1 MVNYNYL
8 ISRGLNKLIKMI
20 ASDMD
25 GTLLTSHL
33 AISEKNKEA
42 VLKAQEQ
49 GIEFMVATGRA
60 YGEAKPPLE
69 EAGIR
74 CGMITGNGAQGF
86 DADGNE
92 IFTISINKKI
102 AKEIMGI
109 FRENNLYFELMTTH
123 GVYSESQPQRLEN
136 FATLLAEN
144 IPHITFKMAIA
155 MASTHVNML
164 PISYVES
171 YDELLKNSEVEV
183 LKIITFSDG
192 GQEVLQP
199 IAEVIEKI
207 DDVHVTSS
215 FPNNIEVNHKEAQKG
230 VAVAKIAEA
239 KGISLA
245 DVMTIGDNFNDV
257 SMLEVAGV
265 SFAMGNAEP
274 GVKQIA
280 TYEAETN
287 VNDGVGK
294 AILRAISEN
303 L

>member
-1 MVNYNYL
+1 
-8 ISRGLNKLIKMI
+8 MI

-33 AISEKNKEA
+33 SISELNKDA

-60 YGEAKPPLE
+60 YTEAKPPLE
-69 EAGIR
+69 DAGIR
-74 CGMITGNGAQGF
+74 CGMITGNGAQAF

-92 IFTISINKKI
+92 IFTISIDKKI
-102 AKEIMGI
+102 AKKVMVIL
-109 FRENNLYFELMTTH
+109 RENGLYFELMTSK
-123 GVYSESQPQRLEN
+123 GVYSDSQPQRLEN

-155 MASTHVNML
+155 MASTHLNML
-164 PISYVES
+164 HINYTES
-171 YDELLKNSEVEV
+171 YDELIESDDIEV
-183 LKIITFSDG
+183 LKVITFSDG

-199 IAEVIEKI
+199 IAREIEKL

-215 FPNNIEVNHKEAQKG
+215 FPNNIEINHKEAQKG
-230 VAVAKIAEA
+230 VAVKRLAEA
-239 KGISLA
+239 KGIDLKE
-245 DVMTIGDNFNDV
+245 VMTIGDNFNDV

-265 SFAMGNAEP
+265 SFAMGNAED
-274 GVKQIA
+274 GVKKVA
-280 TYEAETN
+280 KYEAETN

>member
-1 MVNYNYL
+1 
-8 ISRGLNKLIKMI
+8 MI

-33 AISEKNKEA
+33 SISELNKDA

-60 YGEAKPPLE
+60 YTEAKPPLE
-69 EAGIR
+69 DAGIR
-74 CGMITGNGAQGF
+74 CGMITGNGAQAF

-92 IFTISINKKI
+92 IFTISIDKKI
-102 AKEIMGI
+102 AKKVMAIL
-109 FRENNLYFELMTTH
+109 RENGLYFELMTSK
-123 GVYSESQPQRLEN
+123 GVYSDSQPQRLEN

-155 MASTHVNML
+155 MASTHLNML
-164 PISYVES
+164 HINYTES
-171 YDELLKNSEVEV
+171 YDELIESDDIEV
-183 LKIITFSDG
+183 LKVITFSDG

-199 IAEVIEKI
+199 IAREIEKL

-215 FPNNIEVNHKEAQKG
+215 FPNNIEINHKEAQKG
-230 VAVAKIAEA
+230 VAVKRLAEA
-239 KGISLA
+239 KGIDLKE
-245 DVMTIGDNFNDV
+245 VMTIGDNFNDV

-265 SFAMGNAEP
+265 SFAMGNAED
-274 GVKQIA
+274 GVKKVA
-280 TYEAETN
+280 KYEAETN

>member
-1 MVNYNYL
+1 M
-8 ISRGLNKLIKMI
+8 IKMI

-33 AISEKNKEA
+33 SISELNKDA

-60 YGEAKPPLE
+60 YTEANPPLE
-69 EAGIR
+69 DAGIR
-74 CGMITGNGAQGF
+74 CGMITGNGAQAF

-92 IFTISINKKI
+92 IFTISIDKRI
-102 AKEIMGI
+102 AKKVMAIL
-109 FRENNLYFELMTTH
+109 RENGLYFELMTSK
-123 GVYSESQPQRLEN
+123 GVYSDSQPQRLEN

-155 MASTHVNML
+155 MASTHLNML
-164 PISYVES
+164 HINYTES
-171 YDELLKNSEVEV
+171 YDELIESDDIEV
-183 LKIITFSDG
+183 LKVITFSDG
-192 GQEVLQP
+192 GQEILQP
-199 IAEVIEKI
+199 IAREIEKL

-215 FPNNIEVNHKEAQKG
+215 FPNNIEINHVEAQKG
-230 VAVAKIAEA
+230 VAVKRLAEA
-239 KGISLA
+239 KSIDLKE
-245 DVMTIGDNFNDV
+245 VMTIGDNFNDV

-265 SFAMGNAEP
+265 SFAMGNAEA
-274 GVKQIA
+274 GVKKVA
-280 TYEAETN
+280 KYEAETN

-294 AILRAISEN
+294 AILRAISEK

>member
-1 MVNYNYL
+1 M
-8 ISRGLNKLIKMI
+8 IKMI

-33 AISEKNKEA
+33 SISELNKDA

-60 YGEAKPPLE
+60 YTEAKPPLE
-69 EAGIR
+69 DAGIR
-74 CGMITGNGAQGF
+74 CGLITGNGAQAF

-92 IFTISINKKI
+92 IFTISIDKRI
-102 AKEIMGI
+102 AKKVMAIL
-109 FRENNLYFELMTTH
+109 RENGLYFELMTSK
-123 GVYSESQPQRLEN
+123 GVYSDSQPQRLEN

-155 MASTHVNML
+155 MASTHLNML
-164 PISYVES
+164 HINYTES
-171 YDELLKNSEVEV
+171 YDELIESDDIEV
-183 LKIITFSDG
+183 LKVITFSDG

-199 IAEVIEKI
+199 IAREIEKL

-215 FPNNIEVNHKEAQKG
+215 FPNNIEINHVEAQKG
-230 VAVAKIAEA
+230 VAVKRLAEA
-239 KGISLA
+239 KSIDLKE
-245 DVMTIGDNFNDV
+245 VMTIGDNFNDV

-265 SFAMGNAEP
+265 SFAMGNAEA
-274 GVKQIA
+274 GVKKVA
-280 TYEAETN
+280 KYEAESN

-294 AILRAISEN
+294 AILRAISEK

>member
-1 MVNYNYL
+1 
-8 ISRGLNKLIKMI
+8 MI

-33 AISEKNKEA
+33 SISELNKDA

-60 YGEAKPPLE
+60 YTEAKPPLE
-69 EAGIR
+69 DAGIR
-74 CGMITGNGAQGF
+74 CGMITGNGAQAF

-92 IFTISINKKI
+92 IFTISIDKRI
-102 AKEIMGI
+102 AKKVMAIL
-109 FRENNLYFELMTTH
+109 RENGLYFELMTSK
-123 GVYSESQPQRLEN
+123 GVYSDSQPQRLEN

-155 MASTHVNML
+155 MASTHLNML
-164 PISYVES
+164 HINYTES
-171 YDELLKNSEVEV
+171 YDELIESDDIEV
-183 LKIITFSDG
+183 LKVITFSDG

-199 IAEVIEKI
+199 IAREIEKL

-215 FPNNIEVNHKEAQKG
+215 FPNNIEINHVEAQKG
-230 VAVAKIAEA
+230 VAVKRLAEA
-239 KGISLA
+239 KSIDLKE
-245 DVMTIGDNFNDV
+245 VMTIGDNFNDV

-265 SFAMGNAEP
+265 SFAMGNAEA
-274 GVKQIA
+274 GVKKVA
-280 TYEAETN
+280 KYEAETN

>member
-1 MVNYNYL
+1 
-8 ISRGLNKLIKMI
+8 MI

-25 GTLLTSHL
+25 GTLLTTHL
-33 AISEKNKEA
+33 SISELNKGA

-60 YGEAKPPLE
+60 YTEAKPPLDD
-69 EAGIR
+69 AGIR
-74 CGMITGNGAQGF
+74 CGMITGNGAQAF

-92 IFTISINKKI
+92 IFTISIDKKI
-102 AKEIMGI
+102 AKKAMGI
-109 FRENNLYFELMTTH
+109 LREKGLYFELMTSK
-123 GVYSESQPQRLEN
+123 GVYSDSQPQRLEN

-155 MASTHVNML
+155 MASTHLNML
-164 PISYVES
+164 HINYTENYDQLIES
-171 YDELLKNSEVEV
+171 DDIDV

-199 IAEVIEKI
+199 IAREIEKL

-215 FPNNIEVNHKEAQKG
+215 FPNNIEINHKDAQKG
-230 VAVAKIAEA
+230 VAVKRLAEA
-239 KGISLA
+239 KGIKLEE
-245 DVMTIGDNFNDV
+245 VMTIGDNFNDV

-265 SFAMGNAEP
+265 SFAMGNAEAD
-274 GVKQIA
+274 VKKVA
-280 TYEAETN
+280 KYEAETN
-287 VNDGVGK
+287 VSDGVGK

>member
-1 MVNYNYL
+1 M
-8 ISRGLNKLIKMI
+8 IKMI

-33 AISEKNKEA
+33 SISELNKDA

-60 YGEAKPPLE
+60 YTEAKPPLE
-69 EAGIR
+69 DAGIR
-74 CGMITGNGAQGF
+74 CGMITGNGAQAF

-92 IFTISINKKI
+92 IFTISIDKKI
-102 AKEIMGI
+102 AKKVMAIL
-109 FRENNLYFELMTTH
+109 RENGLYFELMTSK
-123 GVYSESQPQRLEN
+123 GVYSDSQPQRLEN

-155 MASTHVNML
+155 MASTHLNML
-164 PISYVES
+164 HINYTES
-171 YDELLKNSEVEV
+171 YDELIESDDIEV
-183 LKIITFSDG
+183 LKVITFSDG

-199 IAEVIEKI
+199 IAREIEKL

-215 FPNNIEVNHKEAQKG
+215 FPNNIEINHIEAQKG
-230 VAVAKIAEA
+230 VAVKRLAEA
-239 KGISLA
+239 KGIDLKE
-245 DVMTIGDNFNDV
+245 VMTIGDNFNDV

-265 SFAMGNAEP
+265 SFAMGNAED
-274 GVKQIA
+274 GVKKVA
-280 TYEAETN
+280 KYEAETN

>member
-1 MVNYNYL
+1 
-8 ISRGLNKLIKMI
+8 MI

-25 GTLLTSHL
+25 GTLLTTHL
-33 AISEKNKEA
+33 SISELNKGA

-60 YGEAKPPLE
+60 YTEAKPPLDD
-69 EAGIR
+69 AGIR
-74 CGMITGNGAQGF
+74 CGMITGNGAQAF

-92 IFTISINKKI
+92 IFTISIDKNI
-102 AKEIMGI
+102 AKKAMGI
-109 FRENNLYFELMTTH
+109 LREKGLYFELMTSK
-123 GVYSESQPQRLEN
+123 GVYSDSQPQRLEN

-155 MASTHVNML
+155 MASTHLNML
-164 PISYVES
+164 HINYTENYDQLIES
-171 YDELLKNSEVEV
+171 DDIDV

-199 IAEVIEKI
+199 IAREIEKL

-215 FPNNIEVNHKEAQKG
+215 FPNNIEINHKDAQKG
-230 VAVAKIAEA
+230 VAVKRLAEA
-239 KGISLA
+239 KGIKLEE
-245 DVMTIGDNFNDV
+245 VMTIGDNFNDV

-265 SFAMGNAEP
+265 SFAMGNAEAD
-274 GVKQIA
+274 VKKVA
-280 TYEAETN
+280 KYEAETN

>member
-1 MVNYNYL
+1 
-8 ISRGLNKLIKMI
+8 MI

-33 AISEKNKEA
+33 SISELNKDA
-42 VLKAQEQ
+42 VLKAQEQEQ

-60 YGEAKPPLE
+60 YTEAKPPLE
-69 EAGIR
+69 DAGIR
-74 CGMITGNGAQGF
+74 CGMITGNGAQAF

-92 IFTISINKKI
+92 IFTISIDKKI
-102 AKEIMGI
+102 AKKVMAIL
-109 FRENNLYFELMTTH
+109 RENGLYFELMTSK
-123 GVYSESQPQRLEN
+123 GVYSDSQPQRLEN

-155 MASTHVNML
+155 MASTHLNML
-164 PISYVES
+164 HINYTES
-171 YDELLKNSEVEV
+171 YDELIESDDIEV
-183 LKIITFSDG
+183 LKVITFSDG

-199 IAEVIEKI
+199 IAREIEKL

-215 FPNNIEVNHKEAQKG
+215 FPNNIEINHKEAQKG
-230 VAVAKIAEA
+230 VAVKRLAEA
-239 KGISLA
+239 KGIDLKE
-245 DVMTIGDNFNDV
+245 VMTIGDNFNDV

-265 SFAMGNAEP
+265 SFAMGNAED
-274 GVKQIA
+274 GVKKVA
-280 TYEAETN
+280 KYEAETN

>member
-1 MVNYNYL
+1 
-8 ISRGLNKLIKMI
+8 MI

-33 AISEKNKEA
+33 SISELNKDA

-60 YGEAKPPLE
+60 YTEAKPPLE
-69 EAGIR
+69 DAGIR
-74 CGMITGNGAQGF
+74 CGMITGNGAQAF

-92 IFTISINKKI
+92 IFTISIDKKI
-102 AKEIMGI
+102 AKKVMVIL
-109 FRENNLYFELMTTH
+109 RENGLYFELMTSK
-123 GVYSESQPQRLEN
+123 GVYSDSQPQRLEN

-155 MASTHVNML
+155 MASTHLNML
-164 PISYVES
+164 HINYTES
-171 YDELLKNSEVEV
+171 YDELIESDDIEV
-183 LKIITFSDG
+183 LKVITFSDG

-199 IAEVIEKI
+199 IAREIEKL

-215 FPNNIEVNHKEAQKG
+215 FPNNIEINHKEAQKG
-230 VAVAKIAEA
+230 VAVKRLAKA
-239 KGISLA
+239 KGIDLKE
-245 DVMTIGDNFNDV
+245 VMTIGDNFNDV

-265 SFAMGNAEP
+265 SFAMGNAED
-274 GVKQIA
+274 GVKKVA
-280 TYEAETN
+280 KYEAETN

>member
-1 MVNYNYL
+1 M
-8 ISRGLNKLIKMI
+8 IKMI

-33 AISEKNKEA
+33 SISELNKDA

-60 YGEAKPPLE
+60 YTEAKPPLE
-69 EAGIR
+69 DAGIR
-74 CGMITGNGAQGF
+74 CGMITGNGAQAF

-92 IFTISINKKI
+92 IFTISIDKRI
-102 AKEIMGI
+102 AKKVMAIL
-109 FRENNLYFELMTTH
+109 RENGLYFELMTSK
-123 GVYSESQPQRLEN
+123 GVYSDSQPQRLEN

-155 MASTHVNML
+155 MASTHLNML
-164 PISYVES
+164 HINYTES
-171 YDELLKNSEVEV
+171 YDELIESDDIEV
-183 LKIITFSDG
+183 LKVITFSDG
-192 GQEVLQP
+192 GQEILQP
-199 IAEVIEKI
+199 IAREIEKL

-215 FPNNIEVNHKEAQKG
+215 FPNNIEINHVEAQKG
-230 VAVAKIAEA
+230 VAVKRLAEA
-239 KGISLA
+239 KSIDLKE
-245 DVMTIGDNFNDV
+245 VMTIGDNFNDV

-265 SFAMGNAEP
+265 SFAMGNAEA
-274 GVKQIA
+274 GVKKVA
-280 TYEAETN
+280 KYEAETN

-294 AILRAISEN
+294 AILRAISEK

>member
-1 MVNYNYL
+1 
-8 ISRGLNKLIKMI
+8 MI

-33 AISEKNKEA
+33 SISELNKDA

-60 YGEAKPPLE
+60 YTEAKPPLE
-69 EAGIR
+69 DAGIR
-74 CGMITGNGAQGF
+74 CGMITGNGAQAF

-92 IFTISINKKI
+92 IFTISIDKRI
-102 AKEIMGI
+102 AKKVMAIL
-109 FRENNLYFELMTTH
+109 RENGLYFELMTSK
-123 GVYSESQPQRLEN
+123 GVYSDSQPQRLEN

-155 MASTHVNML
+155 MASTHLNML
-164 PISYVES
+164 HINYTKS
-171 YDELLKNSEVEV
+171 YDELIESDDIEV
-183 LKIITFSDG
+183 LKVITFSDG

-199 IAEVIEKI
+199 IAREIEKL

-215 FPNNIEVNHKEAQKG
+215 FPNNIEINHVEAQKG
-230 VAVAKIAEA
+230 VAVKRLAES
-239 KGISLA
+239 KGIELKE
-245 DVMTIGDNFNDV
+245 VMTIGDNFNDV

-265 SFAMGNAEP
+265 SFAMGNAEA
-274 GVKQIA
+274 GVKKVA
-280 TYEAETN
+280 KYEAESN

-294 AILRAISEN
+294 AILRAISEK

>member
-1 MVNYNYL
+1 
-8 ISRGLNKLIKMI
+8 MI

-33 AISEKNKEA
+33 SISETNKNA

-49 GIEFMVATGRA
+49 GIEFVVATGRA
-60 YGEAKPPLE
+60 YTEAKPPLDD
-69 EAGIR
+69 AGIR

-92 IFTISINKKI
+92 IFTISMNKKI
-102 AKEIMGI
+102 AKNIMGI
-109 FRENNLYFELMTTH
+109 LRDNDLYFELMTSK

-136 FATLLAEN
+136 FATMLAEN

-155 MASTHVNML
+155 MASTHINML
-164 PISYVES
+164 PISYTES
-171 YDELLKNSEVEV
+171 YDKLIESDDLEI
-183 LKIITFSDG
+183 LKIITFSEG
-192 GQEVLQP
+192 GQEFLQP
-199 IAEVIEKI
+199 IAKEIEKI
-207 DDVHVTSS
+207 EEVNVTSS
-215 FPNNIEVNHKEAQKG
+215 FPNNIEINHKEAQKG
-230 VAVAKIAEA
+230 MAVARLA
-239 KGISLA
+239 KERGISLK

-265 SFAMGNAEP
+265 SFAMGNAEN
-274 GVKQIA
+274 GVKKVA
-280 TYEAETN
+280 KYEADTN

-294 AILRAISEN
+294 AILRAISED

>member
-1 MVNYNYL
+1 
-8 ISRGLNKLIKMI
+8 
-20 ASDMD
+20 MD

-33 AISEKNKEA
+33 SISELNKDA

-60 YGEAKPPLE
+60 YTEAKPPLE
-69 EAGIR
+69 DAGIR
-74 CGMITGNGAQGF
+74 CGMITGNGAQAF

-92 IFTISINKKI
+92 IFTISIDKKI
-102 AKEIMGI
+102 AKKVMAIL
-109 FRENNLYFELMTTH
+109 RENGLYFELMTSK
-123 GVYSESQPQRLEN
+123 GVYSDSQPQRLEN

-155 MASTHVNML
+155 MASTHLNML
-164 PISYVES
+164 HINYTES
-171 YDELLKNSEVEV
+171 YDELIESDDIEV
-183 LKIITFSDG
+183 LKVITFSDG

-199 IAEVIEKI
+199 IAREIEKL

-215 FPNNIEVNHKEAQKG
+215 FPNNIEINHKEAQKG
-230 VAVAKIAEA
+230 VAVKRLAEA
-239 KGISLA
+239 KGIDLKE
-245 DVMTIGDNFNDV
+245 VMTIGDNFNDV

-265 SFAMGNAEP
+265 SFAMGNAED
-274 GVKQIA
+274 GVKIVA
-280 TYEAETN
+280 KYEAETN

>member
-1 MVNYNYL
+1 
-8 ISRGLNKLIKMI
+8 MI

-33 AISEKNKEA
+33 SISELNKDA

-60 YGEAKPPLE
+60 YTEAKPPLE
-69 EAGIR
+69 DAGIR
-74 CGMITGNGAQGF
+74 CGMITGNGAQAF

-92 IFTISINKKI
+92 IFTISIDKKI
-102 AKEIMGI
+102 AKKVMAIL
-109 FRENNLYFELMTTH
+109 RENGLYFELMTSK
-123 GVYSESQPQRLEN
+123 GVYSDSQPQRLEN

-155 MASTHVNML
+155 MASTHLNML
-164 PISYVES
+164 HINYTES
-171 YDELLKNSEVEV
+171 YDELIESDDIEV
-183 LKIITFSDG
+183 LKVITFSDG

-199 IAEVIEKI
+199 IAREIEKL

-215 FPNNIEVNHKEAQKG
+215 FPNNIEINHIEAQKG
-230 VAVAKIAEA
+230 VAVKRLAEA
-239 KGISLA
+239 KGIDLKE
-245 DVMTIGDNFNDV
+245 VMTIGDNFNDV

-265 SFAMGNAEP
+265 SFAMGNAED
-274 GVKQIA
+274 GVKKVA
-280 TYEAETN
+280 KYEAETN

>member
-1 MVNYNYL
+1 M
-8 ISRGLNKLIKMI
+8 IKMI

-33 AISEKNKEA
+33 SISELNKDA

-60 YGEAKPPLE
+60 YTEAKPPLE
-69 EAGIR
+69 DAGIR
-74 CGMITGNGAQGF
+74 CGMITGNGAQAF

-92 IFTISINKKI
+92 IFTISIDKRI
-102 AKEIMGI
+102 AKKVMEIL
-109 FRENNLYFELMTTH
+109 RENGLYFELMTSK
-123 GVYSESQPQRLEN
+123 GVYSDSQPQRLEN

-155 MASTHVNML
+155 MASTHLNML
-164 PISYVES
+164 HINYTES
-171 YDELLKNSEVEV
+171 YDELIESDDIEV
-183 LKIITFSDG
+183 LKVITFSDG
-192 GQEVLQP
+192 GQEILQP
-199 IAEVIEKI
+199 IAREIEKL

-215 FPNNIEVNHKEAQKG
+215 FPNNIEINHVEAQKG
-230 VAVAKIAEA
+230 VAVKRLAEA
-239 KGISLA
+239 KSIDLKE
-245 DVMTIGDNFNDV
+245 VMTIGDNFNDV

-265 SFAMGNAEP
+265 SFAMGNAEA
-274 GVKQIA
+274 GVKKVA
-280 TYEAETN
+280 KYEAETN

>member
-1 MVNYNYL
+1 
-8 ISRGLNKLIKMI
+8 MI

-33 AISEKNKEA
+33 SISELNKDA

-60 YGEAKPPLE
+60 YTEAKPPLE
-69 EAGIR
+69 DAGIR
-74 CGMITGNGAQGF
+74 CGMITGNGAQAF

-92 IFTISINKKI
+92 IFTISIDKRI
-102 AKEIMGI
+102 AKKVMAIL
-109 FRENNLYFELMTTH
+109 RENGLYFELMTSK
-123 GVYSESQPQRLEN
+123 GVYSDSQPQRLEN

-155 MASTHVNML
+155 MASTHLNML
-164 PISYVES
+164 HINYTES
-171 YDELLKNSEVEV
+171 YDELIESDDIEV
-183 LKIITFSDG
+183 LKVVTFSDG
-192 GQEVLQP
+192 GQEILQP
-199 IAEVIEKI
+199 IAREIEKL

-215 FPNNIEVNHKEAQKG
+215 FPNNIEINHVEAQKG
-230 VAVAKIAEA
+230 VAVKRLAEA
-239 KGISLA
+239 KSIDLKE
-245 DVMTIGDNFNDV
+245 VMTIGDNFNDV

-265 SFAMGNAEP
+265 SFAMGNAEA
-274 GVKQIA
+274 GVKKVA
-280 TYEAETN
+280 KYEAETN

>member
-1 MVNYNYL
+1 M
-8 ISRGLNKLIKMI
+8 IKMI

-33 AISEKNKEA
+33 SISELNKDA

-60 YGEAKPPLE
+60 YTEAKPPLE
-69 EAGIR
+69 DAGIR
-74 CGMITGNGAQGF
+74 CGMITGNGAQAF
-86 DADGNE
+86 DVDGNE
-92 IFTISINKKI
+92 IFTISIDKKI
-102 AKEIMGI
+102 AKKVMAIL
-109 FRENNLYFELMTTH
+109 RENGLYFELMTSK
-123 GVYSESQPQRLEN
+123 GVYSDSQPQRLEN

-155 MASTHVNML
+155 MASTHLNML
-164 PISYVES
+164 HINYTES
-171 YDELLKNSEVEV
+171 YDELIESDDIEV
-183 LKIITFSDG
+183 LKVITFSDG

-199 IAEVIEKI
+199 IAREIEKL

-215 FPNNIEVNHKEAQKG
+215 FPNNIEINHIEAQKG
-230 VAVAKIAEA
+230 VAVKRLAEA
-239 KGISLA
+239 KGIDLKE
-245 DVMTIGDNFNDV
+245 VMTIGDNFNDV

-265 SFAMGNAEP
+265 SFAMGNAED
-274 GVKQIA
+274 GVKKVA
-280 TYEAETN
+280 KYEAETN

>member
-1 MVNYNYL
+1 M
-8 ISRGLNKLIKMI
+8 IKMI

-33 AISEKNKEA
+33 SISELNKDA

-60 YGEAKPPLE
+60 YTEAKPPLE
-69 EAGIR
+69 DAGIR
-74 CGMITGNGAQGF
+74 CGMITGNGAQAF

-92 IFTISINKKI
+92 IFTISIDKKI
-102 AKEIMGI
+102 AKKVMAIL
-109 FRENNLYFELMTTH
+109 RENGLYFELMTSK
-123 GVYSESQPQRLEN
+123 GVYSDSQPQRLEN

-155 MASTHVNML
+155 MASTHLNML
-164 PISYVES
+164 HINYTES
-171 YDELLKNSEVEV
+171 YDELIESDDIEV
-183 LKIITFSDG
+183 LKVITFSDG

-199 IAEVIEKI
+199 IAREIEKL

-215 FPNNIEVNHKEAQKG
+215 FPNNIEINHKEAQKG
-230 VAVAKIAEA
+230 VAVKRLAEA
-239 KGISLA
+239 KGIDLKE
-245 DVMTIGDNFNDV
+245 VMTIGDNFNDV

-265 SFAMGNAEP
+265 SFAMGNAED
-274 GVKQIA
+274 GVKKVA
-280 TYEAETN
+280 KYEAETN

>member
-1 MVNYNYL
+1 M
-8 ISRGLNKLIKMI
+8 IKMI

-25 GTLLTSHL
+25 GTLLTTHL
-33 AISEKNKEA
+33 SISELNKGA

-60 YGEAKPPLE
+60 YTEAKPPLDD
-69 EAGIR
+69 AGIR
-74 CGMITGNGAQGF
+74 CGMITGNGAQAF

-92 IFTISINKKI
+92 IFTISIDKNI
-102 AKEIMGI
+102 AKKAMGI
-109 FRENNLYFELMTTH
+109 LREKGLYFELMTSK
-123 GVYSESQPQRLEN
+123 GVYSDSQPQRLEN

-155 MASTHVNML
+155 MASTHLNML
-164 PISYVES
+164 HINYTENYDQLIES
-171 YDELLKNSEVEV
+171 DDIDV

-199 IAEVIEKI
+199 IAREIEKL

-215 FPNNIEVNHKEAQKG
+215 FPNNIEINHKDAQKG
-230 VAVAKIAEA
+230 VAVKRLAEA
-239 KGISLA
+239 KGIKLEE
-245 DVMTIGDNFNDV
+245 VMTIGDNFNDV

-265 SFAMGNAEP
+265 SFAMGNAEAD
-274 GVKQIA
+274 VKKVA
-280 TYEAETN
+280 KYEAETN

>member
-1 MVNYNYL
+1 M
-8 ISRGLNKLIKMI
+8 IKMI

-33 AISEKNKEA
+33 SISELNKDA

-60 YGEAKPPLE
+60 YTEAKPPLE
-69 EAGIR
+69 DAGIR
-74 CGMITGNGAQGF
+74 CGMITGNGAQAF

-92 IFTISINKKI
+92 IFTISIDKRI
-102 AKEIMGI
+102 AKKVMAIL
-109 FRENNLYFELMTTH
+109 RENGLYFELMTSK
-123 GVYSESQPQRLEN
+123 GVYSDSQPQRLEN

-155 MASTHVNML
+155 MASTHLNML
-164 PISYVES
+164 HINYTES
-171 YDELLKNSEVEV
+171 YDELIESDDIEV
-183 LKIITFSDG
+183 LKVITFSDG

-199 IAEVIEKI
+199 IAREIEKL

-215 FPNNIEVNHKEAQKG
+215 FPNNIEINHVEAQKG
-230 VAVAKIAEA
+230 VAVKRLAEA
-239 KGISLA
+239 KSIDLKE
-245 DVMTIGDNFNDV
+245 VMTIGDNFNDV

-265 SFAMGNAEP
+265 SFAMGNAEA
-274 GVKQIA
+274 GVKKVA
-280 TYEAETN
+280 KYEAETN

>member
-1 MVNYNYL
+1 
-8 ISRGLNKLIKMI
+8 MI

-25 GTLLTSHL
+25 GTLLSSHL
-33 AISEKNKEA
+33 SISEKNKEA
-42 VLKAQEQ
+42 VLEAQSQ
-49 GIEFMVATGRA
+49 GIEFLVATGRA
-60 YGEAKPPLE
+60 YAEAKPPLE
-69 EAGIR
+69 DAGIR

-86 DADGNE
+86 DADGNV
-92 IFTISINKKI
+92 IFTISINK
-102 AKEIMGI
+102 EIVKRI
-109 FRENNLYFELMTTH
+109 TSILRENNLYFELMTTK

-155 MASTHVNML
+155 MAATHVNML
-164 PISYVES
+164 PINYIEN
-171 YDELLKNSEVEV
+171 YDELIDNKEVDI

-199 IAEVIEKI
+199 IAEVIEKMG
-207 DDVHVTSS
+207 DVHVTSS

-230 VAVAKIAEA
+230 VAVAKMAEA
-239 KGISLA
+239 KGIDLN

-274 GVKQIA
+274 GVKKVA
-280 TYEAETN
+280 KYEAETN
-287 VNDGVGK
+287 TSDGVGK
-294 AILRAISEN
+294 AIQRAISEN

>member
-1 MVNYNYL
+1 M
-8 ISRGLNKLIKMI
+8 IKMI

-33 AISEKNKEA
+33 SISELNKDA

-60 YGEAKPPLE
+60 YTEAKPPLE
-69 EAGIR
+69 DAGIR
-74 CGMITGNGAQGF
+74 CGMITGNGAQAF

-92 IFTISINKKI
+92 IFTISIDKKI
-102 AKEIMGI
+102 AKKVMVIL
-109 FRENNLYFELMTTH
+109 RENGLYFELMTSK
-123 GVYSESQPQRLEN
+123 GVYSDSQPQRLEN

-155 MASTHVNML
+155 MASTHLNML
-164 PISYVES
+164 HINYTES
-171 YDELLKNSEVEV
+171 YDELIESDDIEV
-183 LKIITFSDG
+183 LKVITFSDG

-199 IAEVIEKI
+199 IAREIEKL

-215 FPNNIEVNHKEAQKG
+215 FPNNIEINHKEAQKG
-230 VAVAKIAEA
+230 VAVKRLAEA
-239 KGISLA
+239 KGIDLKE
-245 DVMTIGDNFNDV
+245 VMTIGDNFNDV

-265 SFAMGNAEP
+265 SFAMGNAED
-274 GVKQIA
+274 GVKKVA
-280 TYEAETN
+280 KYEAETN

>member
-1 MVNYNYL
+1 
-8 ISRGLNKLIKMI
+8 MI

-33 AISEKNKEA
+33 SISELNKDA

-49 GIEFMVATGRA
+49 GIEFMVETVRA
-60 YGEAKPPLE
+60 YTESKPPLE
-69 EAGIR
+69 DAGIR
-74 CGMITGNGAQGF
+74 CGMITGNGAQAF

-92 IFTISINKKI
+92 IFTISIDKKI
-102 AKEIMGI
+102 AKKVMAIL
-109 FRENNLYFELMTTH
+109 RENGLYFELMTSK
-123 GVYSESQPQRLEN
+123 GVYSDSQPQRLEN

-155 MASTHVNML
+155 MASTHLNML
-164 PISYVES
+164 HINYTES
-171 YDELLKNSEVEV
+171 YDELIESDDIEV
-183 LKIITFSDG
+183 LKVITFSDG

-199 IAEVIEKI
+199 IAREIEKL

-215 FPNNIEVNHKEAQKG
+215 FPNNIEINHKEAQKG
-230 VAVAKIAEA
+230 VAVKRLAKA
-239 KGISLA
+239 KGIDLKE
-245 DVMTIGDNFNDV
+245 VMTIGDNFNDV

-265 SFAMGNAEP
+265 SFAMGNAED
-274 GVKQIA
+274 GVKKVA
-280 TYEAETN
+280 KYEAETN

>member
-1 MVNYNYL
+1 
-8 ISRGLNKLIKMI
+8 MI

-33 AISEKNKEA
+33 SISELNKDA

-60 YGEAKPPLE
+60 YTEAKPPLE
-69 EAGIR
+69 DAGIR
-74 CGMITGNGAQGF
+74 CGMITGNGAQAF
-86 DADGNE
+86 DVDGNE
-92 IFTISINKKI
+92 IFTISIDKKI
-102 AKEIMGI
+102 AKKVMAIL
-109 FRENNLYFELMTTH
+109 RESGLYFELMTSK
-123 GVYSESQPQRLEN
+123 GVYSDSQPQRLEN

-155 MASTHVNML
+155 MASTHLNML
-164 PISYVES
+164 HINYTES
-171 YDELLKNSEVEV
+171 YDELIESDDIEV
-183 LKIITFSDG
+183 LKVITFSDG

-199 IAEVIEKI
+199 IAREIEKL

-215 FPNNIEVNHKEAQKG
+215 FPNNIEINHIEAQKG
-230 VAVAKIAEA
+230 VAVKRLAEA
-239 KGISLA
+239 KGIDLKE
-245 DVMTIGDNFNDV
+245 VMTIGDNFNDV

-265 SFAMGNAEP
+265 SFAMGNAED
-274 GVKQIA
+274 GVKKVA
-280 TYEAETN
+280 KYEAETN

>member
-1 MVNYNYL
+1 M
-8 ISRGLNKLIKMI
+8 IKMI

-33 AISEKNKEA
+33 SISELNKDA

-60 YGEAKPPLE
+60 YTEAKPPLE
-69 EAGIR
+69 DAGIR
-74 CGMITGNGAQGF
+74 CGMITGNGAQAF

-92 IFTISINKKI
+92 IFTISIDKRI
-102 AKEIMGI
+102 AKKVMAIL
-109 FRENNLYFELMTTH
+109 RENGLYFELMTSK
-123 GVYSESQPQRLEN
+123 GVYSDSQPQRLEN

-155 MASTHVNML
+155 MASTHLNML
-164 PISYVES
+164 HINYTES
-171 YDELLKNSEVEV
+171 YNELIESDDIEV
-183 LKIITFSDG
+183 LKVITFSDG
-192 GQEVLQP
+192 GQEILQP
-199 IAEVIEKI
+199 IAREIEKL

-215 FPNNIEVNHKEAQKG
+215 FPNNIEINHVEAQKG
-230 VAVAKIAEA
+230 VAVKRLAEA
-239 KGISLA
+239 KSIDLKE
-245 DVMTIGDNFNDV
+245 VMTIGDNFNDV

-265 SFAMGNAEP
+265 SFAMGNAEA
-274 GVKQIA
+274 GVKKVA
-280 TYEAETN
+280 KYEAETN

-294 AILRAISEN
+294 AILRAISEK

>member
-1 MVNYNYL
+1 
-8 ISRGLNKLIKMI
+8 MI

-33 AISEKNKEA
+33 SISELNKDA

-60 YGEAKPPLE
+60 YTEAKPPLE
-69 EAGIR
+69 DAGIR
-74 CGMITGNGAQGF
+74 CGMITGNGAQAF

-92 IFTISINKKI
+92 IFTISIDKKI
-102 AKEIMGI
+102 AKKVMVIL
-109 FRENNLYFELMTTH
+109 RENGLYFELMTSK
-123 GVYSESQPQRLEN
+123 GVYSDSQPQRLEN

-155 MASTHVNML
+155 MASTHLNML
-164 PISYVES
+164 HINYTES
-171 YDELLKNSEVEV
+171 YDELIESDDIEV
-183 LKIITFSDG
+183 LKVITFSDG

-199 IAEVIEKI
+199 IAREIEKL

-215 FPNNIEVNHKEAQKG
+215 FPNNIEINHKEAQKG
-230 VAVAKIAEA
+230 VAVKRLAEA
-239 KGISLA
+239 KGIDLKE
-245 DVMTIGDNFNDV
+245 VMTIGDNFNDV

-265 SFAMGNAEP
+265 SFAMGNAEDD
-274 GVKQIA
+274 VKKVA
-280 TYEAETN
+280 KYEAETN

>member
-1 MVNYNYL
+1 
-8 ISRGLNKLIKMI
+8 MI

-33 AISEKNKEA
+33 SISELNKDA

-60 YGEAKPPLE
+60 YTEAKPPLE
-69 EAGIR
+69 DAGIR
-74 CGMITGNGAQGF
+74 CGMITGNGAQAF

-92 IFTISINKKI
+92 IFTISIDKRI
-102 AKEIMGI
+102 AKKVMEIL
-109 FRENNLYFELMTTH
+109 RENGLYFELMTSK
-123 GVYSESQPQRLEN
+123 GVYSDSQPQRLEN

-155 MASTHVNML
+155 MASTHLNML
-164 PISYVES
+164 HINYTES
-171 YDELLKNSEVEV
+171 YDELIESDDIEV
-183 LKIITFSDG
+183 LKVITFSDG
-192 GQEVLQP
+192 GQEILQP
-199 IAEVIEKI
+199 IAREIEKL

-215 FPNNIEVNHKEAQKG
+215 FPNNIEINHVEAQKG
-230 VAVAKIAEA
+230 VAVKRLAEA
-239 KGISLA
+239 KSIDLKE
-245 DVMTIGDNFNDV
+245 VMTIGDNFNDV

-265 SFAMGNAEP
+265 SFAMGNAEA
-274 GVKQIA
+274 GVKKVA
-280 TYEAETN
+280 KYEAETN

>member
-1 MVNYNYL
+1 
-8 ISRGLNKLIKMI
+8 MI

-33 AISEKNKEA
+33 SISELNKDA

-60 YGEAKPPLE
+60 YTEAKPPLE
-69 EAGIR
+69 DAGIR
-74 CGMITGNGAQGF
+74 CGMITGNGAQAF

-92 IFTISINKKI
+92 IFTISIDKKI
-102 AKEIMGI
+102 AKKVMAIL
-109 FRENNLYFELMTTH
+109 REKGLYFELMTSK
-123 GVYSESQPQRLEN
+123 GVYSDSQPQRLEN

-155 MASTHVNML
+155 MASTHLNML
-164 PISYVES
+164 HINYTES
-171 YDELLKNSEVEV
+171 YDELIESDDIEV
-183 LKIITFSDG
+183 LKVITFSDG

-199 IAEVIEKI
+199 IAREIEKL

-215 FPNNIEVNHKEAQKG
+215 FPNNIEINHKEAQKG
-230 VAVAKIAEA
+230 VAVKRLAEA
-239 KGISLA
+239 KSIDLKE
-245 DVMTIGDNFNDV
+245 VMTIGDNFNDV

-265 SFAMGNAEP
+265 SFAMGNAED
-274 GVKQIA
+274 GVKKVA
-280 TYEAETN
+280 KYEAETN

>member
-1 MVNYNYL
+1 
-8 ISRGLNKLIKMI
+8 MI

-33 AISEKNKEA
+33 SISELNKDA

-60 YGEAKPPLE
+60 YTEAKPPLE
-69 EAGIR
+69 DAGIR
-74 CGMITGNGAQGF
+74 CGMITGNGAQAF

-92 IFTISINKKI
+92 IFTISIDKKI
-102 AKEIMGI
+102 AKKVMAIL
-109 FRENNLYFELMTTH
+109 RENGLYFELMTSK
-123 GVYSESQPQRLEN
+123 GVYSDSQPQRLEN

-155 MASTHVNML
+155 MASTHLNML
-164 PISYVES
+164 HINYTES
-171 YDELLKNSEVEV
+171 YDELIESDDIEV
-183 LKIITFSDG
+183 LKVITFSDG

-199 IAEVIEKI
+199 IAREIEKL

-215 FPNNIEVNHKEAQKG
+215 FPNNIEINHKEAQKG
-230 VAVAKIAEA
+230 VAVKRLAKA
-239 KGISLA
+239 KGIDLKE
-245 DVMTIGDNFNDV
+245 VMTIGDNFNDV

-265 SFAMGNAEP
+265 SFAMGNAED
-274 GVKQIA
+274 GVKKVA
-280 TYEAETN
+280 KYEAETN